1 MKIGFINGKC
11 RKPDPDDPSYAQWER
26 CDNMVFSWILNSIQS
41 DLAEAFLYATSS
53 EELWNELEERFG
65 ESNGPLIY
73 QIEKKIT
80 DIRQNNDSVGA
91 YFTKLKK
98 LWDELANVTDPAVC
112 ECNGC
117 TCDAKKKLAE
127 AEQKRRLIKFL
138 MGLNEGFDTI
148 RGQIMLIEPLPTATY
163 AGTDNIDS
171 HNMALYAGKGPGQR
185 QNGYNKT
192 DPRKNRRMCE
202 YCKEPGHFKDQCFK
216 LIGYPEWFK
225 GPKGKK
231 GQNSNGG
238 TKFAAHTTTQT
249 QEMQYDT
256 PLEDMGSQKGEG
268 HIVQNNPMFI
278 QHVAQKM
285 MRMMSDRSSTSA
297 ENATLNA
304 YAHLAGKFC
313 TIASIVLD
321 SHSAEICCVGRNIVD
336 WIVHTRAS
344 NHMTPFEDILF
355 DVYEL
360 PKPITVT
367 LPDGNHKAV
376 NKAGKVVLSS
386 SLILMDVLY
395 VPDFRFSLIS
405 VSKVIDTQR
414 VNAVFL
420 ADECVFQDPSTKQI
434 MATAPRS
441 HGLYKM
447 RIEHKDNTEFKKHGM
462 TANTYTL
469 ELLHD
474 RLGHTSM
481 SKMKHISG
489 CSVDDQ
495 HKSILIPRT
504 LLAACQYQKLK
515 KIHKILCV
523 QII

>member
-1 MKIGFINGKC
+1 MANNEEQPAYRHDPLFLHNSDHPGMVLTTTKLTGMNFIPWSRSIKIALISKMKIGFINGKS

-73 QIEKKIT
+73 QIEKKIA
-80 DIRQNNDSVGA
+80 DIRQNNDFVGA

-127 AEQKRRLIKFL
+127 AEQKRRLVKFL

-148 RGQIMLIEPLPTATY
+148 RGQIMLIEPLPTASNACSLVQQIERQRNISGIQTLGSELAAY

-192 DPRKNRRMCE
+192 DPRKNRKMCE

-225 GPKGKK
+225 GPK
-231 GQNSNGG
+231 
-238 TKFAAHTTTQT
+238 
-249 QEMQYDT
+249 
-256 PLEDMGSQKGEG
+256 
-268 HIVQNNPMFI
+268 
-278 QHVAQKM
+278 
-285 MRMMSDRSSTSA
+285 

-304 YAHLAGKFC
+304 YAHLASKFC
-313 TIASIVLD
+313 TIASTVLD

-336 WIVHTRAS
+336 WIVDTGAS
-344 NHMTPFEDILF
+344 DHMTPFEDILF

-395 VPDFRFSLIS
+395 VPDFQFSLIS
-405 VSKVIDTQR
+405 IHSDPKDTSSCLPVPEVEEDTQNP
-414 VNAVFL
+414 VCTDNLSIHSENAQVPQPTHS
-420 ADECVFQDPSTKQI
+420 EEVHP
-434 MATAPRS
+434 
-441 HGLYKM
+441 
-447 RIEHKDNTEFKKHGM
+447 NTM
-462 TANTYTL
+462 PTTIIN
-469 ELLHD
+469 
-474 RLGHTSM
+474 
-481 SKMKHISG
+481 
-489 CSVDDQ
+489 DDAV
-495 HKSILIPRT
+495 S
-504 LLAACQYQKLK
+504 
-515 KIHKILCV
+515 
-523 QII
+523 